1 MNFSKTTSYAIT
13 VLNFLGKHP
22 GERYSARALNELL
35 DIPWQYLRQLLTTL
49 SKEGFIDSV
58 QGRNGGFSLS
68 KDPAKISIAS
78 IVEATEGMSV
88 FNTCIMGFREC
99 PFDVKCAMHETWEE
113 TRANII
119 MVLKTTT
126 LDKFR
131 NID

>member
-13 VLNFLGKHP
+13 VLNFLAKHQDK
-22 GERYSARALNELL
+22 RFSAKALNQKF

-49 SKEGFIDSV
+49 SKEGFINSV
-58 QGRNGGFSLS
+58 QGRNGGFSIN
-68 KDPAKISIAS
+68 KDPSKISIAN

-88 FNTCIMGFREC
+88 FDTCIMGFREC

-119 MVLKTTT
+119 KVLRTTT

-131 NID
+131 DIK

>member
-1 MNFSKTTSYAIT
+1 MNFSKTTSYSIT
-13 VLNFLGKHP
+13 VLNFLAKHQD
-22 GERYSARALNELL
+22 ERYSAKALNQKL

-49 SKEGFIDSV
+49 SKEGFIDSA

-68 KDPAKISIAS
+68 RDPAKISIAS

-119 MVLKTTT
+119 KVLKITT

-131 NID
+131 EIN

>member
-13 VLNFLGKHP
+13 VLNFLGKHSD
-22 GERYSARALNELL
+22 ERYSARALNELF
-35 DIPWQYLRQLLTTL
+35 DIPWQYLRRLLTTL
-49 SKEGFIDSV
+49 SKEGFIDSI
-58 QGRNGGFSLS
+58 QGRNGGFSLA
-68 KDPAKISIAS
+68 KDPAEISIEN

-113 TRANII
+113 TRASII
-119 MVLKTTT
+119 KVLRTTT

-131 NID
+131 DIN

>member
-13 VLNFLGKHP
+13 VLNFLAKHQDK
-22 GERYSARALNELL
+22 RFSAKDLNERF

-49 SKEGFIDSV
+49 SKEGFIVSV
-58 QGRNGGFSLS
+58 QGRNGGFTLS
-68 KDPAKISIAS
+68 KDPAGISLAS

-113 TRANII
+113 TRDNII
-119 MVLKTTT
+119 KVLKTTT

-131 NID
+131 DIN